1 MSENQVMQ
9 PYLSGGSLANDTMSR
24 GTVFVESQRA
34 IAETLGK
41 IEVAKRFPRDEIL
54 ARNKIMDICKNLEF
68 AEKATYGYPKG
79 KDENGRPKEVVG
91 ASVHFARELA
101 RIWGNIEYGTRELS
115 RDENKSEM
123 QAYAWDKESNTTIVK
138 NFTNPHTN
146 YVSSKAYTLTT
157 PRDIYDSNANASGR
171 RERACILAVIPSNIV
186 SDALKECEKTKT
198 GANAEALPARIQK
211 MVYAFSAF
219 GVKKEQ
225 IEKRLGHTVE
235 TVSPEE
241 LCQLVSIYN
250 SIKDDVSKPF
260 EWFEVDALEEKNEMA
275 GLDALIRTE
284 IAGRDDTNAK

>member
-1 MSENQVMQ
+1 MNENQVVQ
-9 PYLSGGSLANDTMSR
+9 PYLNCGALANDTMSR
-24 GTVFVESQRA
+24 GTVYVEGQRA

-41 IEVAKRFPRDEIL
+41 IEVAKRFPRDEII
-54 ARNKIMDICKNLEF
+54 ARNKIMDICKNPEF
-68 AEKATYGYPKG
+68 AEKATYAYPKG
-79 KDENGRPKEVVG
+79 KDTVSG
-91 ASVHFARELA
+91 ASVYFARELA
-101 RIWGNIEYGTRELS
+101 RLWGNIEYGTKELS
-115 RDENKSEM
+115 RDDSKSEM
-123 QAYAWDKESNTTIVK
+123 QAFAWDKESNTTIVK
-138 NFTNPHTN
+138 NFTNPHMN

-235 TVSPEE
+235 TISPEE
-241 LCQLVSIYN
+241 LGQLVSIYN
-250 SIKDDVSKPF
+250 SIKDDVSKPC
-260 EWFEVDALEEKNEMA
+260 EWFEVDTPEEKAEVT

-284 IAGRDDTNAK
+284 IAGKDDKNAK